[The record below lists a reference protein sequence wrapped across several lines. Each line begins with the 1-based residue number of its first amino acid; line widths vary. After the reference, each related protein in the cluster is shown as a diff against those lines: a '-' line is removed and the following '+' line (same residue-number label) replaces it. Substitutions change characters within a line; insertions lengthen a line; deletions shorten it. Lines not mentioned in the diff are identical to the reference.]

1 MQLTLYT
8 RPGCHLC
15 DEMKAVIRRVRG
27 QVACGLT
34 EVDISPDPALL
45 RRYGHDIPV
54 LLADG
59 AEVARIRTGV
69 AELLEALAA
78 RGAESDGAPRAG
90 DGGRAGTT
98 RRKTG
103 VSPPDEA

>member
-1 MQLTLYT
+1 MQLILYT

-15 DEMKAVIRRVRG
+15 DEMKAVIRRVRA

-34 EVDISPDPALL
+34 EVDISPEPALL

-59 AEVARIRTGV
+59 VEVARIRTGV
-69 AELLEALAA
+69 AELLEALAD
-78 RGAESDGAPRAG
+78 RGAEPRVAPRAEDAP
-90 DGGRAGTT
+90 DGER
-98 RRKTG
+98 
-103 VSPPDEA
+103 PPDPAPRRPISR

>member
-15 DEMKAVIRRVRG
+15 HEMKAVIRRVRG

-34 EVDISPDPALL
+34 EVDISPNPALL

-59 AEVARIRTGV
+59 VEVARARIGV
-69 AELLEALAA
+69 VELLEALAA
-78 RGAESDGAPRAG
+78 RGAEPRVVPRAEDARG
-90 DGGRAGTT
+90 TGGRPPEP
-98 RRKTG
+98 TG
-103 VSPPDEA
+103 ED

>member
-15 DEMKAVIRRVRG
+15 DEMKAVIRRVRA

-34 EVDISPDPALL
+34 EVDISPDPALV

-78 RGAESDGAPRAG
+78 RGAEPRVAPRAE
-90 DGGRAGTT
+90 DGRERTPDPAREGRRPA
-98 RRKTG
+98 
-103 VSPPDEA
+103 

>member
-8 RPGCHLC
+8 RPGCRLC

-27 QVACGLT
+27 QLACGLT
-34 EVDISPDPALL
+34 EVDISTDPALR

-59 AEVARIRTGV
+59 AEVARTRVGL

-78 RGAESDGAPRAG
+78 RGAEPPADAGGRAGAPADRAG
-90 DGGRAGTT
+90 DG
-98 RRKTG
+98 
-103 VSPPDEA
+103 

>member
-15 DEMKAVIRRVRG
+15 DEMKAVIRRVRD
-27 QVACGLT
+27 QAVCGLT
-34 EVDISPDPALL
+34 EVDISSDPALL

-59 AEVARIRTGV
+59 TEVARVRIGV

-78 RGAESDGAPRAG
+78 RGAEPPVVPRPAGADGQEGTHPEQAG
-90 DGGRAGTT
+90 EG
-98 RRKTG
+98 
-103 VSPPDEA
+103 